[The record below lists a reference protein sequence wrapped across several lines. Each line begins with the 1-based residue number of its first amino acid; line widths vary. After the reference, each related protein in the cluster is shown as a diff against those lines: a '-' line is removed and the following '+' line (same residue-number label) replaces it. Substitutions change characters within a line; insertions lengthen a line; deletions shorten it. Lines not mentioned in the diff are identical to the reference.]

1 MNNLS
6 LTKKLMVVFGI
17 LLIIIVSLG
26 LYSYNASKKQNQEAE
41 NVSDWMETALLV
53 SNMSN
58 HMEKAH
64 GYVNLISNADDANA
78 VSALRRGFDH
88 ARDEV
93 NEDLEAYK
101 TLIME
106 SEYDTEEERQSD
118 LNTVKAEKE
127 RWEKYLAVV
136 SKINNALSAK
146 DPAALEEDRDV
157 QALAD
162 EADSAFDEAI
172 GAVKEDIE
180 VCDTGTKEA
189 MERAEEVYNS
199 VTVMSV
205 ALTLIAVV
213 FCIGVMILLNR
224 NIKSSAEELIRV
236 STLVADGDLRNKV
249 EIDGSDEFATIAYQ
263 FNNMIDNV
271 RRMCKDIQNTAI
283 QVASSSQE
291 LTASAHQSADATQS
305 VSNSVNE
312 MANSSENQTK
322 ELNAADTKARN
333 LLEEMENVTS
343 AVEEARQSVNEA
355 VEKANEGNRLAA
367 ATISEMNGVT
377 DIVLESTDR
386 VARLGERSKEIGQ
399 IVSVISGIAGQTNL
413 LALNAAIEAARAGEQ
428 GRGFAVVAEEVR
440 KLAEE
445 SQNAAQQISDL
456 IANIQRE
463 TDDAVASMEKGAEAA
478 ESGKENLSTTG
489 DAFNQILDRVKHVS
503 ATSSNIN
510 DTVKGLMGPIDELVK
525 NIGNVAVQADMVSK
539 ESQAVSAA
547 TEQQSAG
554 IDEIASASR
563 TLADYAQHLQDTTM
577 KFKL

>member
-1 MNNLS
+1 
-6 LTKKLMVVFGI
+6 MVVFGI
-17 LLIIIVSLG
+17 LLIIIVCLG
-26 LYSYNASKKQNQEAE
+26 LYSYNAAKKQNLEAE

-53 SNMSN
+53 SNMAN

-64 GYVNLISNADDANA
+64 GYVDLISNADDANA
-78 VSALRRGFDH
+78 VSALKSGFDA

-101 TLIME
+101 TLVME
-106 SEYDTEEERQSD
+106 SDYDTEEERQAD
-118 LNTVKAEKE
+118 LDTIKEEKE
-127 RWEKYLAVV
+127 LWDNYLAVV
-136 SKINNALSAK
+136 GKINNVLKSK
-146 DPAALEEDRDV
+146 DPVALEEDTEM
-157 QALAD
+157 QALVEA
-162 EADSAFDEAI
+162 ADSAFNEAI
-172 GAVKEDIE
+172 DSVKEDMEI
-180 VCDTGTKEA
+180 CDTGTKEA
-189 MERAEEVYNS
+189 MERAAAVYSS
-199 VTVMSV
+199 VTVMS
-205 ALTLIAVV
+205 IAITVIAAV
-213 FCIGVMILLNR
+213 FCIGVMILLNK

-236 STLVADGDLRNKV
+236 STLVADGDLRSKA
-249 EIDGSDEFATIAYQ
+249 EIDGSDEFATIAHR
-263 FNNMIDNV
+263 FNNMVDNV
-271 RRMCKDIQNTAI
+271 RKMCQDIQSTAI
-283 QVASSSQE
+283 QVASSSEE
-291 LTASAHQSADATQS
+291 LTASAHQSAEATQN
-305 VSNSVNE
+305 VSHSVNE

-322 ELNAADTKARN
+322 ELNAADGKARK

-377 DIVLESTDR
+377 DIVLESTER

-445 SQNAAQQISDL
+445 SQSAAQQISEL

-463 TDDAVASMEKGAEAA
+463 TDDAVAAMEKGAKAA
-478 ESGKENLSTTG
+478 ETGKENLGTTG
-489 DAFNQILDRVKHVS
+489 DAFNQILDRVNHVS
-503 ATSSNIN
+503 ETSSGIN
-510 DTVKGLMGPIDELVK
+510 ETVKSLMGPIDELVN

-554 IDEIASASR
+554 IDEIAGASR

-577 KFKL
+577 KFRI